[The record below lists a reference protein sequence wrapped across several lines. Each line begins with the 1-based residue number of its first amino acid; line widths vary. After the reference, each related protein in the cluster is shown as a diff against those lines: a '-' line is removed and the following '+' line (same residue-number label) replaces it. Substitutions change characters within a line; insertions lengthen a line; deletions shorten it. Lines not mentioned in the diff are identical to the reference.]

1 MNLLLAFYIV
11 GAVLNFAL
19 MLMLREAFTENG
31 KSKKI
36 WLVATLVLTMLSLSV
51 WIVGAVVIGCD
62 IAIRIA
68 KGEKINY
75 DSDRGEGG
83 YSSSGR

>member
-19 MLMLREAFTENG
+19 MVTLREAFVENG

-36 WLVATLVLTMLSLSV
+36 WLLATLVLTLMSLSV
-51 WIVGAVVIGCD
+51 WIFGVVVIFYD
-62 IAIRIA
+62 IASRMI
-68 KGEKINY
+68 
-75 DSDRGEGG
+75 
-83 YSSSGR
+83 SGKKVDYGDNNGDKHCSE

>member
-11 GAVLNFAL
+11 GAILNFAL
-19 MLMLREAFTENG
+19 MVMLREAFVENG
-31 KSKKI
+31 KSRRI
-36 WLVATLVLTMLSLSV
+36 WLVATLVLTMLSLGV

-62 IAIRIA
+62 IAIRMA

-75 DSDRGEGG
+75 DSDK
-83 YSSSGR
+83 